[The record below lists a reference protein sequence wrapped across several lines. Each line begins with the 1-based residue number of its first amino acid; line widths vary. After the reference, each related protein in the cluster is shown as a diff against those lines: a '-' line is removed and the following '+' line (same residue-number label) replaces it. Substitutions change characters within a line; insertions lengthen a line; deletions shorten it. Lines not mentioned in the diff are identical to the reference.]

1 MAKLAALL
9 ESGVNLKT
17 SLREVGL
24 TEIPDQLRLAISL
37 GAPLVPLL
45 RSMNQLEQS
54 CLRAQAELEQAL
66 AVPRATRQLLAWLPL
81 ITLFLSVAAG
91 LVSIDALLSPISL
104 ICVLLGLALLLLG
117 LWLTKRML
125 HEVEEE
131 FSLRELQDFSIAISS
146 GLTLAKVEKLFPHLP
161 SNSSVNRLTKLSQK
175 TGARLS
181 DLVSSEIE
189 SSLSQQLSEKISA
202 LRRLSVRILIPLG
215 LTTLPAFMLFIIPPI
230 VVGFTK

>member
-91 LVSIDALLSPISL
+91 LVSIDAVLSPISL

-125 HEVEEE
+125 VDKWDEAKAVEEAK
-131 FSLRELQDFSIAISS
+131 LI
-146 GLTLAKVEKLFPHLP
+146 GLSNAALEKF
-161 SNSSVNRLTKLSQK
+161 
-175 TGARLS
+175 
-181 DLVSSEIE
+181 
-189 SSLSQQLSEKISA
+189 A
-202 LRRLSVRILIPLG
+202 LDYVASRR
-215 LTTLPAFMLFIIPPI
+215 
-230 VVGFTK
+230 K

>member
-66 AVPRATRQLLAWLPL
+66 AVPRAAQR
-81 ITLFLSVAAG
+81 
-91 LVSIDALLSPISL
+91 
-104 ICVLLGLALLLLG
+104 
-117 LWLTKRML
+117 
-125 HEVEEE
+125 
-131 FSLRELQDFSIAISS
+131 
-146 GLTLAKVEKLFPHLP
+146 
-161 SNSSVNRLTKLSQK
+161 NSTPTCGS
-175 TGARLS
+175 
-181 DLVSSEIE
+181 
-189 SSLSQQLSEKISA
+189 
-202 LRRLSVRILIPLG
+202 
-215 LTTLPAFMLFIIPPI
+215 
-230 VVGFTK
+230 

>member
-117 LWLTKRML
+117 LWLTKRMQRGRRGI
-125 HEVEEE
+125 
-131 FSLRELQDFSIAISS
+131 FPQGAS
-146 GLTLAKVEKLFPHLP
+146 GFLD
-161 SNSSVNRLTKLSQK
+161 SNLIWAHSGEGGK
-175 TGARLS
+175 A
-181 DLVSSEIE
+181 VS
-189 SSLSQQLSEKISA
+189 
-202 LRRLSVRILIPLG
+202 
-215 LTTLPAFMLFIIPPI
+215 AFAF
-230 VVGFTK
+230 